1 MKLLPF
7 GLVLLASTLS
17 GHGRQ
22 DQKDTPA
29 AQAGGLNF
37 PKPGPEH
44 ALLQTLCGDWDAVVH
59 VRGQTAKASMTTRA
73 QGAFFTI
80 DDYTGDYMGQPFAN
94 HGINGYD
101 PNKKQ
106 FFSVWTDSWLP
117 VPMFL
122 WGTYDEKKKELTMS
136 GEGCGMDGKPRKA
149 SVTKTWKDA
158 DHWEFVLTDPGPGG
172 KPGAMVRIEYSRRK
186 K

>member
-1 MKLLPF
+1 MKLLA
-7 GLVLLASTLS
+7 LTLALLASTVL
-17 GHGRQ
+17 GYRLQ
-22 DQKDTPA
+22 DKKDQPDAA
-29 AQAGGLNF
+29 AQAAAGF

-44 ALLQTLCGDWDAVVH
+44 ALLQSLCGDWDAVVH
-59 VRGQTAKASMTTRA
+59 VRGQTAKATMTTRA
-73 QGAFFTI
+73 QGGFFTV
-80 DDYTGDYMGQPFAN
+80 DDYTGDYMGQPFQN

-122 WGTYDEKKKELTMS
+122 WGTYDEQKKQLTMS

-158 DHWEFVLTDPGPGG
+158 DHWEFMLTDPSPGKSG
-172 KPGAMVRIEYSRRK
+172 MSVRIEYSRRK